1 MNTRKSLYRGLK
13 DVWQILPP
21 SWNERMRRAPVLGQ
35 IVHLVAQVTI
45 KSASHQE
52 IYDKRYSAF
61 LDAAASKSTG
71 PMAATIKR
79 LFKPNSVIDVGCGTG
94 ALLAQF
100 HQNGMETRG
109 LEYSDAGIARCR
121 ERGIQVEKFDLE
133 TDAVIAGSWDVTVSF
148 EVAEHLPELMADN
161 YVRVISRFSPVVI
174 MSAATV
180 GQGGKDHVNEQPHEY
195 WIEKMQRQG
204 FDYDGQTS
212 EQVRAEWAEKG
223 VAPWYVNNTM
233 IFRRKMAPVVESLR

>member
-1 MNTRKSLYRGLK
+1 VLWRLCKPLKERASSRVLSMNTRKSLYRGLK

-21 SWNERMRRAPVLGQ
+21 SWNEGMRRAPVLGQ
-35 IVHLVAQVTI
+35 IVQLVAQLTI

-100 HQNGMETRG
+100 HQNGLETRG

-133 TDAVIAGSWDVTVSF
+133 TDAVIAGSWDVSVSF

-161 YVRVISRFSPVVI
+161 YVRVISRFSPVDG
-174 MSAATV
+174 SL
-180 GQGGKDHVNEQPHEY
+180 PHFFGVKSPSD
-195 WIEKMQRQG
+195 WLKLVSS
-204 FDYDGQTS
+204 S
-212 EQVRAEWAEKG
+212 EVTAG
-223 VAPWYVNNTM
+223 VLLDSST
-233 IFRRKMAPVVESLR
+233 